1 MRVRIPSDPPKFNTM
16 KNNQRVII
24 HSFGDGIEHTG
35 TIKGISWQVADEIV
49 GYIVQLDKPDPWK
62 SEWDCITVPNS
73 CLRAI

>member
-1 MRVRIPSDPPKFNTM
+1 M

-35 TIKGISWQVADEIV
+35 TIKGISWQVAETSC
-49 GYIVQLDKPDPWK
+49 YIVQLDKPDPWN
-62 SEWDCITVPNS
+62 SEWDCISVPVS